1 MAGSRPYDDEA
12 TGAPYLVGGG
22 GGSEMRVELLDGDIT
37 EQSVDVIVNAANPSL
52 LGGAG
57 VDGAIHRRGGPAIIA
72 ECKALR
78 TSRYPRG
85 LPIGEAVATTAG
97 ELPARWVVHTAG
109 PVWSASTDRSDLL
122 RACYRSAL
130 LVADGLHAATI
141 AFPLIS
147 AGLYGWP
154 VEDAARQALSV
165 LVPAEP
171 DDLVAARLVL
181 FGGRAYE
188 TALAVHEELDA

>member
-1 MAGSRPYDDEA
+1 
-12 TGAPYLVGGG
+12 
-22 GGSEMRVELLDGDIT
+22 MRVELLDGDIT
-37 EQSVDVIVNAANPSL
+37 EQPVDVIVNAANPSL

-72 ECKALR
+72 ECQALR
-78 TSRYPRG
+78 TSQYPRG

-130 LVADGLHAATI
+130 LVADGLHAATV

-171 DDLVAARLVL
+171 DDLVAARLIL
-181 FGGRAYE
+181 FGRRAYE